1 MDTVNP
7 LWSKTEQTVL
17 DLLATNLF
25 GADKSV
31 VSEIDFSEV
40 WQESYLHTV
49 PLLAFSG
56 AIPTMPQDFKT
67 FLRGQFNIIITR
79 NSRRIGEHV
88 FLHKLLT
95 EAGIGYTI
103 IKGFACSLYYHD
115 PLLRLIGDVD
125 FLVNP
130 ADFDRAEALLI
141 DKGFTP
147 LKSTGESHKVFLYKG
162 CRYEMHY
169 EPAGIPAGEIGSI
182 TKDLLQ
188 GAVSSAHSHTTE
200 FGTINVPDRFHHGL
214 IILLHM
220 CHHLNGEG
228 IGLRHLCDWAV
239 FVNSMSREEFCE
251 LFEESLK
258 SIGLWH
264 FACVL
269 TALCVEF
276 LGCNPEILTEKIAE
290 NSLKA
295 YMLDII
301 KGGNFGQKDD
311 DRSHQALLMSRE
323 NIDDKK
329 ENSSLKNLFL
339 SANRAVYK
347 NWPWCKKIKLLLPLG
362 WLFFGIRYIIRSING
377 KRPEINVGAV
387 ISGAQERKSLY
398 KDLKLFDT
406 DNE

>member
-31 VSEIDFSEV
+31 VSDFDFSKV
-40 WQESYLHTV
+40 WQESYLHAV
-49 PLLAFSG
+49 PLLAFSSE
-56 AIPTMPQDFKT
+56 IPDMPQDFKA
-67 FLRGQFNIIITR
+67 FLCGQFNVIISR

-95 EAGIGYTI
+95 EVGIGYTI
-103 IKGFACSLYYHD
+103 IKGFACSLYYND

-130 ADFDRAEALLI
+130 EDFDRAEALLI
-141 DKGFTP
+141 EKGFTP
-147 LKSTGESHKVFLYKG
+147 VKSTGESHKVFLYKG

-169 EPAGIPAGEIGSI
+169 EPAGIPSGVVGDV
-182 TKDLLQ
+182 TKELLKDTV
-188 GAVSSAHSHTTE
+188 ASAHSYTTE
-200 FGTINVPDRFHHGL
+200 FGTIKVPDSFHHGL

-239 FVNSMSREEFCE
+239 FVNSISREDFCE
-251 LFEESLK
+251 LFEEALK

-269 TALCVEF
+269 TALCVEY
-276 LGCNPEILTEKIAE
+276 LGCSPEIMAEKIDEA
-290 NSLKA
+290 SLRA

-323 NIDDKK
+323 NVDDEKG
-329 ENSSLKNLFL
+329 NSSLKNFFK
-339 SANRAVYK
+339 AVNRAVYK
-347 NWPWCKKIKLLLPLG
+347 NWHWCRSVKLLLPLG
-362 WLFFGIRYIIRSING
+362 WLFFGVRYVIRSLKG
-377 KRPEINVGAV
+377 QRPEINIGTV
-387 ISGAQERKSLY
+387 ISGAEERKNLY
-398 KDLKLFDT
+398 KNLKLFNV
-406 DNE
+406 DNK

>member
-1 MDTVNP
+1 MAFSGNDISV
-7 LWSKTEQTVL
+7 TEQTVL

-25 GADKSV
+25 GADRFV
-31 VSEIDFSEV
+31 VPDFDYGEV
-40 WQESYLHTV
+40 WQESYLHAV

-56 AIPTMPQDFKT
+56 EIKDAPQDFKA
-67 FLRGQFNIIITR
+67 FLRAQFNVIITR

-103 IKGFACSLYYHD
+103 IKGFACSLYYSD

-130 ADFDRAEALLI
+130 EDLDRAEELLLK
-141 DKGFTP
+141 KGFTP
-147 LKSTGESHKVFLYKG
+147 VKSTGESHKVFLYKG
-162 CRYEMHY
+162 CRYEMHQ
-169 EPAGIPAGEIGSI
+169 EPAGIPDGKIGVMI
-182 TKDLLQ
+182 KEMLKE
-188 GAVSSAHSHTTE
+188 AVASAHSHTTE
-200 FGTINVPDRFHHGL
+200 FGTINVPDKFHHGL

-239 FVNSMSREEFCE
+239 FVDSMSREEFCR
-251 LFEESLK
+251 LFESTLK

-269 TALCVEF
+269 TSLCVKY
-276 LGCNPEILTEKIAE
+276 LGCTPEIQGEKSDDDIL
-290 NSLKA
+290 NA

-323 NIDDKK
+323 NVGDKK
-329 ENSSLKNLFL
+329 DSSLKNFF
-339 SANRAVYK
+339 SSVNRAVYK
-347 NWPWCKKIKLLLPLG
+347 NWPWCRKIKLLLPLG
-362 WLFFGIRYIIRSING
+362 WLFFGIRYVIRSLRG
-377 KRPEINVGAV
+377 KRPEINIGTVV
-387 ISGAQERKSLY
+387 SGAEERKNLY
-398 KDLKLFDT
+398 KNLKLFDI
-406 DNE
+406 DDK

>member
-7 LWSKTEQTVL
+7 LWNKTEQTVL

-25 GADKSV
+25 GADRSV
-31 VSEIDFSEV
+31 VPEFDFSEV
-40 WQESYLHTV
+40 WQEAYLHAV
-49 PLLAFSG
+49 PLLAFSSG
-56 AIPTMPQDFKT
+56 ITDMPQDFKA

-95 EAGIGYTI
+95 EADIKYTI
-103 IKGFACSLYYHD
+103 IKGFACSLYYPD

-130 ADFDRAEALLI
+130 EDFDRAEALLI
-141 DKGFTP
+141 EKGFTP
-147 LKSTGESHKVFLYKG
+147 VKSTGESHKVFVYKG
-162 CRYEMHY
+162 CRYEMHH
-169 EPAGIPAGEIGSI
+169 EPAGVPNGEIGDV
-182 TKDLLQ
+182 TKVLLKE
-188 GAVSSAHSHTTE
+188 AASSAHSHTTE
-200 FGTINVPDRFHHGL
+200 FGTINVPDKFHHGL

-220 CHHLNGEG
+220 GHHLNGEG

-239 FVNSMSREEFCE
+239 FVNSMSRADFCK

-269 TALCVEF
+269 TSLCVEY
-276 LGCNPEILTEKIAE
+276 LGCSPEITTAE
-290 NSLKA
+290 IDVNSLGA

-323 NIDDKK
+323 NAEK
-329 ENSSLKNLFL
+329 ESSSLKNLFSSL
-339 SANRAVYK
+339 NRAVYK
-347 NWPWCKKIKLLLPLG
+347 NWAWCRKFKLLLPLG
-362 WLFFGIRYIIRSING
+362 WLFFGVRYIVRSLKG
-377 KRPEINVGAV
+377 KRPEINIGTV
-387 ISGAQERKSLY
+387 ISGAQERKNLY
-398 KDLKLFDT
+398 KDLKLFQT
-406 DNE
+406 DNK

>member
-1 MDTVNP
+1 MDAVNP
-7 LWSKTEQTVL
+7 LWSKTEQSVL

-31 VSEIDFSEV
+31 VSEFGFSKV
-40 WQESYLHTV
+40 WQESYLHAV

-56 AIPTMPQDFKT
+56 EISDMPQDFKA
-67 FLRGQFNIIITR
+67 FLRGQFNTIITR

-103 IKGFACSLYYHD
+103 IKGFACSLYYSD

-125 FLVNP
+125 FLVNHE
-130 ADFDRAEALLI
+130 DFDRAEALLI
-141 DKGFTP
+141 EKGFTP
-147 LKSTGESHKVFLYKG
+147 VKSTGESHKVFLFKG

-169 EPAGIPAGEIGSI
+169 EPAGIPNGEIGVV
-182 TKDLLQ
+182 TKELLKE
-188 GAVSSAHSHTTE
+188 AVSSAHSCTTE
-200 FGTINVPDRFHHGL
+200 FGTINVPDKFHHGL

-239 FVNSMSREEFCE
+239 FVNSMSREEFCG
-251 LFEESLK
+251 LFQSALK

-269 TALCVEF
+269 TALCIEY
-276 LGCNPEILTEKIAE
+276 LGCGPEIMAE
-290 NSLKA
+290 RIDEASLRA

-323 NIDDKK
+323 NTATQK
-329 ENSSLKNLFL
+329 ENSSLKNLFK
-339 SANRAVYK
+339 SVNRAVYK
-347 NWPWCKKIKLLLPLG
+347 NWPWCRKIKLLLPLG
-362 WLFFGIRYIIRSING
+362 WLFFGVRYVIRSLKG
-377 KRPEINVGAV
+377 ERPEINIGTV
-387 ISGAQERKSLY
+387 ISGAQERKNLY
-398 KDLKLFDT
+398 KDLKLFQT
-406 DNE
+406 DNK